1 MTEDIKDPNAGLQVG
16 AHIDGYHLD
25 KRADLPEIDAVLF
38 ELTHLA
44 TGARHVHVQR
54 RDSENSFAVAFKTVP
69 TDSTGVAHILEHT
82 VLCGSKKFPV
92 RDPFFSMLKRSLSTF
107 MNAFTAS
114 DWTMYPFCTQN
125 RKDYYNLMDVY
136 LDSCFF
142 PDIAE
147 LSFKQ
152 EGHRLELE
160 PQPAEADGP
169 STDGPPKEQLVYK
182 GVVYNEMKGAMSAPD
197 QVMGRSLLNA
207 LYPDTT
213 YSYNS
218 GGDPAVIPNLTWAQL
233 KAFHQRHYHPSN
245 AYFYTYG
252 DLPLKDH
259 LAFIA
264 TKVLNHF
271 NAIDP
276 GTDVPS
282 QPRWKTPKAVRY
294 AYPLAKSEDPSKR
307 CQVALAWLMA
317 DIKETFDVLTLA
329 ILEQVLLGNAASP
342 LRKALMDANLGSAL
356 SDGTGFDADNRDTM
370 FACGLKD
377 VKETDGDRIE
387 ALILEVLRHLA
398 EDGIEPRMTE
408 SAIHQIE
415 FHRKEITNS
424 PYPYGLKLFIGF
436 AGSWLHGVDPQR
448 LLDFEAD
455 LTRLK
460 RELAAGP
467 YLERQLRTYFI
478 DNPHRVRFILYP
490 DQEMQAKEAARVR
503 AELDAIGAQLS
514 QAEAVRIK
522 NDADELAKL
531 QETSEDISVL
541 PTLELV
547 DIPPHVTAIQP
558 KAGGEDA
565 ALLYEQSTSGIF
577 YFESAIQAM
586 GIDAELVPLV
596 PFFCYALTKC
606 GTQDRDYVS
615 LAREL
620 DLYTGGVGASAHAR
634 TCFDDAGAC
643 LPFVAFNGK
652 CLARNQARML
662 ELITELLLKVDFTN
676 LERLRQ
682 LILEYR
688 AGLEAMVVHNGH
700 RLAISLASRNFSEA
714 NALDERWGGIH
725 HLKAIKSLSDPL
737 DSARLEVLADR
748 LKSLAAALFTRQ
760 RFQLALVGE
769 TAMLTAAHNTVRDL
783 TAALP
788 AGTPAPASPLAQPEK
803 ALPYEGWTTSTAVSF
818 VAQTRM
824 TVRMGHADAPGL
836 AVLAKMLRSL
846 YLHREIR
853 EKGGAYGGFALYNPQ
868 DGLFSMG
875 SYRDPHVAATL
886 AVYERAEG
894 FLSGD
899 SYTEEDIKE
908 AILQVCSEI
917 DKPDPP
923 GPAARKAFYRRIIS
937 LSDADRQAFKA
948 GLLQLDKAKVQIAA
962 RRYWSADNPAVAT
975 AVISSAEKLAEVN
988 SRLPHGP
995 LTLHAI

>member
-1 MTEDIKDPNAGLQVG
+1 
-16 AHIDGYHLD
+16 
-25 KRADLPEIDAVLF
+25 
-38 ELTHLA
+38 
-44 TGARHVHVQR
+44 
-54 RDSENSFAVAFKTVP
+54 
-69 TDSTGVAHILEHT
+69 
-82 VLCGSKKFPV
+82 
-92 RDPFFSMLKRSLSTF
+92 
-107 MNAFTAS
+107 
-114 DWTMYPFCTQN
+114 
-125 RKDYYNLMDVY
+125 MDVY
-136 LDSCFF
+136 LDSCLF
-142 PDIAE
+142 PEIAE

-160 PQPAEADGP
+160 ALPADASAPPAG
-169 STDGPPKEQLVYK
+169 GLPKEQLVYK

-197 QVMGRSLLNA
+197 QVMGRSLLKA

-213 YSYNS
+213 YSNNS
-218 GGDPAVIPNLTWAQL
+218 GGDPAVIPRLTWEQL
-233 KAFHQRHYHPSN
+233 KAFHQHHYHPSN

-264 TKVLNHF
+264 SKVLDHF
-271 NAIDP
+271 DAIDP
-276 GTDVPS
+276 KTDVPS
-282 QPRWKTPKAVRY
+282 QPRWKSPQTVRY

-317 DIKETFDVLTLA
+317 DIRETFDVLTLA
-329 ILEQVLLGNAASP
+329 VLEQVLLGNAASP

-377 VKETDGDRIE
+377 VRESDGDRIE

-398 EDGIEPRMTE
+398 EDGIDPQMTE

-455 LTRLK
+455 LERLQA
-460 RELAAGP
+460 ELAAGP
-467 YLERQLRTYFI
+467 FLEKQLRACFL
-478 DNPHRVRFILYP
+478 DNPHRVRFTLYP

-503 AELDAIGAQLS
+503 AELEAIQAKLS
-514 QAEAVRIK
+514 EPETDRVRS
-522 NDADELAKL
+522 DADALARL
-531 QETSEDISVL
+531 QEATEDLSVL
-541 PTLELV
+541 PTLDLA
-547 DIPPHVTAIQP
+547 DIPPEVTAIQP
-558 KAGGEDA
+558 QTGSGDP
-565 ALLYEQSTSGIF
+565 ALIYEQSTSGIF
-577 YFESAIQAM
+577 YLEGAIEAT
-586 GIDAELVPLV
+586 GIAAELVPLV

-606 GTQDRDYVS
+606 GTQDRDYVA

-634 TCFDDAGAC
+634 ARFDDEGAC

-652 CLARNQARML
+652 CLARNQERML
-662 ELITELLLKVDFTN
+662 DLIAELLLRVDFTN

-682 LILEYR
+682 LVLEYR

-700 RLAISLASRNFSEA
+700 RLAISLASRNFSET
-714 NALDERWGGIH
+714 NALDERWGGVH
-725 HLKAIKSLSDPL
+725 HLRTIKTLSDPL
-737 DSARLEVLADR
+737 DGPGLEALADR
-748 LKSLAAALFTRQ
+748 LKALAAVLFTRQ

-769 TAMLTAAHNTVRDL
+769 SSMLSAAQPAVRNL

-788 AGTPAPASPLAQPEK
+788 TGASAPVSPLAQPEK
-803 ALPYEGWTTSTAVSF
+803 ALPYEGWTTSTAVNF
-818 VAQTRM
+818 VAQTRSAA
-824 TVRMGHADAPGL
+824 RMGHPDAPGL

-868 DGLFSMG
+868 DGLFSLG

-886 AVYERAEG
+886 AVYERAEA
-894 FLSGD
+894 FLCGD

-923 GPAARKAFYRRIIS
+923 GPAARKAFYRRIIG
-937 LSDADRQAFKA
+937 LSDAARQAFKA
-948 GLLQLDKAKVQIAA
+948 GLLQLDKAKVQAVA
-962 RRYWSADNPAVAT
+962 RRHWSTDNTAVAT
-975 AVISSAEKLAEVN
+975 AVISSAEKLAEAN
-988 SRLPHGP
+988 PRLPHGP